1 MVDLKKSIKKCF
13 HVSVTFIFSLKNVLE
28 EMTKKKNANFIPVHT
43 VLTSYV
49 LTLKCS

>member
-28 EMTKKKNANFIPVHT
+28 EMTKKKK
-43 VLTSYV
+43 
-49 LTLKCS
+49 KCKFHPCAHSFNKLCLDTEV